1 MPKKEVKADKKMPK
15 KEVLGKEICIYK
27 ISGDRKQYV
36 KYKNELITLKEYK
49 EGFKSKK

>member
-1 MPKKEVKADKKMPK
+1 MDKKD
-15 KEVLGKEICIYK
+15 VLGKEMCIYK

-49 EGFKSKK
+49 ENIKSRSNNNR